1 MLAAKGFISRD
12 EYANFRQLHSI
23 LQGHPDAKKVPGVD
37 ASTGS
42 LGQGVSIAVGMAL
55 GAKHLGKDTKVFAL
69 VGDGESQE
77 GQIWEAY
84 MAAAHYKLDNL
95 TVIIDNNGLQ
105 IDGSNDQVMSLGD
118 LGAKLRAFGRQRSR
132 RGGGRALEADDAR
145 QAQGDPRPHGQ
156 GQGRFVH
163 GKSSRLARQ
172 GAQRRAARS
181 GFEGIGGLTNMAD
194 KIATRQAY
202 GEALIELVEKNDKVV
217 VLDADLANAT
227 QTCKVAKAHPEK
239 FYNFGIAEANM
250 VDAAA
255 GMSTM
260 GLVPFCSTFAMFA
273 AGRAYEQIRNSVA
286 YPHFN
291 VKICATHAGVSVG
304 EDGGSHQ
311 CIEDLAL
318 MRVIPGMTV
327 LCPADANEAKA
338 ATMAIADFDGPV
350 YMRLARL
357 ATPVFEGD
365 MVKPFVLGK
374 ANVLREG
381 KDVAI
386 FATGLMVNESLM
398 AAEAL
403 AKDGIDAAVINVH
416 TIKPIDAECVT
427 AWAEKCGKVI
437 TVEEHS
443 VIGGL
448 GDAVADV
455 LMGKVNCKFHKIGV
469 NDRFGQSGK
478 AADVLREY
486 GLTADQIAATIKA
499 NI

>member
-1 MLAAKGFISRD
+1 
-12 EYANFRQLHSI
+12 
-23 LQGHPDAKKVPGVD
+23 
-37 ASTGS
+37 
-42 LGQGVSIAVGMAL
+42 
-55 GAKHLGKDTKVFAL
+55 
-69 VGDGESQE
+69 
-77 GQIWEAY
+77 
-84 MAAAHYKLDNL
+84 
-95 TVIIDNNGLQ
+95 
-105 IDGSNDQVMSLGD
+105 
-118 LGAKLRAFGRQRSR
+118 
-132 RGGGRALEADDAR
+132 
-145 QAQGDPRPHGQ
+145 
-156 GQGRFVH
+156 
-163 GKSSRLARQ
+163 
-172 GAQRRAARS
+172 
-181 GFEGIGGLTNMAD
+181 MAD

-202 GEALIELVEKNDKVV
+202 GEALVELVEKNDKVV

-239 FYNFGIAEANM
+239 FYNCGIAEANM
-250 VDAAA
+250 VDIAA

-260 GLVPFCSTFAMFA
+260 GLIPYCSSFAMFA
-273 AGRAYEQIRNSVA
+273 AGRAYEQIRNSIA

-318 MRVIPGMTV
+318 MRAIPGMTV
-327 LCPADANEAKA
+327 ICPADANEAKA
-338 ATMAIADFDGPV
+338 ATMAIAEMNGPV

-365 MVKPFVLGK
+365 MVKPFEIGK

-403 AKDGIDAAVINVH
+403 ASEGIAAAVINIH
-416 TIKPIDAECVT
+416 TIKPIDAACVT
-427 AWAEKCGKVI
+427 EWAEKCGKVI

-448 GDAVADV
+448 GEAVCAV
-455 LMGKVNCKFHKIGV
+455 VSEKLPCVVRRIGV
-469 NDRFGQSGK
+469 QDQFGHSGP
-478 AADVLREY
+478 ANEVLRDY
-486 GLTADQIAATIKA
+486 GLSAE
-499 NI
+499 NIVNVIREMVRPENK

>member
-1 MLAAKGFISRD
+1 
-12 EYANFRQLHSI
+12 
-23 LQGHPDAKKVPGVD
+23 
-37 ASTGS
+37 
-42 LGQGVSIAVGMAL
+42 
-55 GAKHLGKDTKVFAL
+55 
-69 VGDGESQE
+69 
-77 GQIWEAY
+77 
-84 MAAAHYKLDNL
+84 
-95 TVIIDNNGLQ
+95 
-105 IDGSNDQVMSLGD
+105 
-118 LGAKLRAFGRQRSR
+118 
-132 RGGGRALEADDAR
+132 
-145 QAQGDPRPHGQ
+145 
-156 GQGRFVH
+156 
-163 GKSSRLARQ
+163 
-172 GAQRRAARS
+172 
-181 GFEGIGGLTNMAD
+181 MAD

-327 LCPADANEAKA
+327 ICPADANETRA
-338 ATMAIADFDGPV
+338 ALDAITEFNGPV
-350 YMRLARL
+350 YMRLSRM
-357 ATPVFEGD
+357 ATPVFEGSLA
-365 MVKPFVLGK
+365 KPFSLGK
-374 ANVLREG
+374 ANILRDG
-381 KDVAI
+381 NDAVV
-386 FATGLMVNESLM
+386 FATGVMVNEALQ
-398 AAEAL
+398 AAAL
-403 AKDGIDAAVINVH
+403 LSAEGIEITVVNIH

-427 AWAEKCGKVI
+427 KYAEKCGRVI
-437 TVEEHS
+437 TAEEHS

-478 AADVLREY
+478 AEQLMEEY
-486 GLTADQIAATIKA
+486 GLTAAHIADAVKTIV
-499 NI
+499 